1 MIADNSDICSTELA
15 PSGFLLCLI
24 PSRQFVY
31 QQDQIY
37 IYIYV
42 RTEINLQALAV
53 GENHYQIKLGTIIY
67 EQTLKVYNI
76 YIYRII

>member
-24 PSRQFVY
+24 PSRQVCVSTGSN
-31 QQDQIY
+31 IY
-37 IYIYV
+37 IYICMYA
-42 RTEINLQALAV
+42 REINLQALAV

-76 YIYRII
+76 YI